1 MDELFIITCCINI
14 TKMMHIKI
22 VQKIKTHVLCSKLVS
37 ENRAFYKL
45 MWKML

>member
-1 MDELFIITCCINI
+1 MDEPLIITYCINI

-22 VQKIKTHVLCSKLVS
+22 VQKIKTHILGSNLVS
-37 ENRAFYKL
+37 ENLAVYEL